1 MRRSKAI
8 AQHAEDAGALFKR
21 PIRRS
26 FANLLPRIRVQ
37 NAIPRWIMRDG
48 QGRPMAVVRTPSG
61 LALFAPGL
69 ESGPE

>member
-1 MRRSKAI
+1 MRRSEAI

-26 FANLLPRIRVQ
+26 FAYLLPRIGAQ
-37 NAIPRWIMRDG
+37 NAIPRWIIPDS
-48 QGRPMAVVRTPSG
+48 QGPARWLLSG
-61 LALFAPGL
+61 LLAARPFCFWV